1 MKKLPFTRVVI
12 TRPQIQSQ
20 KLSKRLTHVFLEQGL
35 NLPVIPL
42 PLLEIVPIDSQ
53 ELASALHY
61 ALDQT
66 EWVSFVSPNAFLMS
80 DQLLKKF
87 GWTWPKHLSIAVV
100 GGGSEQS
107 ILDSGIEYAQIIKP
121 QDTGSWD
128 SEGLWEALCIAQ
140 PMWSNRR
147 MVMIHGEGGRNFLS
161 EHLKDAGAVID
172 EFAVYRRQGL
182 SKDDPSWKSIDP
194 KEHAI
199 WVFNSSQAGEVL
211 IKRLRE
217 LEIVEQFLQNE
228 TAIVSHPRIL
238 EKIQEIGF
246 GEVLMIEPGDDQL
259 IKTLLHILK
268 TAL

>member
-1 MKKLPFTRVVI
+1 LKKTPFTRVVI
-12 TRPQIQSQ
+12 TRPQAQSQ
-20 KLSKRLTHVFLEQGL
+20 KLSKRLTQVFLEQGIS
-35 NLPVIPL
+35 LPVIAL
-42 PLLEIVPIDSQ
+42 PLLEIVPIDSK
-53 ELASALHY
+53 ELASALHL
-61 ALDQT
+61 ALDQA

-107 ILDSGIEYAQIIKP
+107 ILDSGIEFAQIIKP

-128 SEGLWEALCIAQ
+128 SEGLWEALLVAQ
-140 PMWSNRR
+140 PEWTHRR

-182 SKDDPSWKSIDP
+182 SKEDIAWKSIDP
-194 KEHAI
+194 TEHGI
-199 WVFNSSQAGEVL
+199 WIFNSSQAGEVL

-217 LEIVEQFLQNE
+217 LEIAEQFLQNE

-246 GEVLMIEPGDDQL
+246 GDVLMIEPGDEQL
-259 IKTLLHILK
+259 IKTLLPILK

>member
-12 TRPQIQSQ
+12 TRPKVQNQ
-20 KLSKRLTHVFLEQGL
+20 KLNNRLTKVFLEQGVA
-35 NLPVIPL
+35 LPIIAL

-53 ELASALHY
+53 ELASALHL

-66 EWVSFVSPNAFLMS
+66 EWVSFVSPNAFLMC

-128 SEGLWEALCIAQ
+128 SEGLWEALLVAQ
-140 PMWSNRR
+140 PEWTNRR

-161 EHLKDAGAVID
+161 EHLKDAGAVIE

-182 SKDDPSWKSIDP
+182 SKEDIAWKSIDP
-194 KEHAI
+194 TEHGI
-199 WVFNSSQAGEVL
+199 WVFNSSQAGDVL

-217 LEIVEQFLQNE
+217 LEIVEQFLQHE

-259 IKTLLHILK
+259 IKTMLHIFKRPL
-268 TAL
+268 

>member
-1 MKKLPFTRVVI
+1 MKKSPFTRVVI
-12 TRPQIQSQ
+12 TRPQVQSQ
-20 KLSKRLTHVFLEQGL
+20 KLSNRLTKVFLEQGVD
-35 NLPVIPL
+35 LPVITL

-53 ELASALHY
+53 ELASALHH

-66 EWVSFVSPNAFLMS
+66 EWVSFVSPNAFLMC

-128 SEGLWEALCIAQ
+128 SEGLWEALLAGQ
-140 PMWSNRR
+140 PDWTNRR

-182 SKDDPSWKSIDP
+182 SKEDIAWKSINP
-194 KEHAI
+194 SEHSV
-199 WVFNSSQAGEVL
+199 WVFNSSQAGDVL

-217 LEIVEQFLQNE
+217 FEMAEQFLQNE

-246 GEVLMIEPGDDQL
+246 GEVLMIEPGDEQL

-268 TAL
+268 SAL